1 MIPFLKAIERK
12 HIDQSFGNKSGKD
25 KALQGIDECLT
36 EFEKSN
42 DTMTTWKEIN
52 ETVRSGQIKN
62 TVQSFDLKEIMENN
76 AEFKGAVEKKL
87 NLNNIVV
94 VKDFVFKEAFVR
106 ETSNELKDRKIRNL
120 KDACEFLSSKKI
132 SDKIHI
138 DLLIFMGFK
147 INWNGLDYSESE
159 IVFSHQ

>member
-1 MIPFLKAIERK
+1 MIPFLKDIERK
-12 HIDQSFGNKSGKD
+12 YIDHSFGNKSGKD
-25 KALQGIDECLT
+25 KALQEIDEFLT
-36 EFEKSN
+36 EFKKSN
-42 DTMTTWKEIN
+42 ATMATWKEIN
-52 ETVRSGQIKN
+52 ENVRSGQIKN

-76 AEFKGAVEKKL
+76 AEFKCAVENKL

-106 ETSNELKDRKIRNL
+106 ETSNEIKDRKTRNL
-120 KDACEFLSSKKI
+120 KDACEFLSTKKI

-147 INWNGLDYSESE
+147 INWNGLDYSDSE
-159 IVFSHQ
+159 IVFSDQ

>member
-1 MIPFLKAIERK
+1 MIPFLKGIERK
-12 HIDQSFGNKSGKD
+12 YIDQSFGKESGKD
-25 KALQGIDECLT
+25 KALQEIDGFLT

-42 DTMTTWKEIN
+42 DTMATLKEMN

-62 TVQSFDLKEIMENN
+62 TVQSFDLKEIMDNN

-87 NLNNIVV
+87 DLNNIVV
-94 VKDFVFKEAFVR
+94 VKDFIFKEAFIT
-106 ETSNELKDRKIRNL
+106 ETPNELKERKTRNL

>member
-1 MIPFLKAIERK
+1 
-12 HIDQSFGNKSGKD
+12 
-25 KALQGIDECLT
+25 
-36 EFEKSN
+36 
-42 DTMTTWKEIN
+42 
-52 ETVRSGQIKN
+52 
-62 TVQSFDLKEIMENN
+62 MENN
-76 AEFKGAVEKKL
+76 AEFKCAVENKL

-106 ETSNELKDRKIRNL
+106 ETSNELKVRKTRNL

-147 INWNGLDYSESE
+147 INWNGLDYSDSE
-159 IVFSHQ
+159 IVFSDQ